1 MKKIL
6 FVIGTRPE
14 AIKMAPVINAC
25 RQRSDLFTTGICV
38 TGQHKEML
46 DQVMQFFQLKEDY
59 NLALMKP
66 GQTLFD
72 ITADGLRG
80 MEQVLEDFQPN
91 LVMVQGDTTTVFIG
105 ALAAFYKQVKVAHV
119 EAGLRSFHKYSPFPE
134 EINRR
139 LTTALTD
146 IHFAPTVQAM
156 RNLEAENIRDN
167 VFVVGNTVIDALLWG
182 VEQVRHDAGIAA
194 SFGFLDLSK
203 KIVLI
208 TAHRRE
214 SFGEPFQ
221 QICSAIAQLATSY
234 PDVQF
239 VYPVHL
245 NPNVQQVVNAT
256 LSGFPNIFL
265 IAPLAYP
272 NLIWLLD
279 RCHFVITD
287 SGGIQEEA
295 PTLGKPVLVV
305 RDVTEREEGVAAG
318 TAKLVGTSAQR
329 ITAAAMQLLDDA
341 SAYEA
346 MSKAVNPYGKGD
358 SAQQIVDILEQQL

>member
-25 RQRSDLFTTGICV
+25 RQHSDRFITKICV

-46 DQVMQFFQLKEDY
+46 DQVMQFFQLQEDY

-72 ITADGLRG
+72 ITADGLRL
-80 MEQVLEDFQPN
+80 MEQVLDDCQPH
-91 LVMVQGDTTTVFIG
+91 LVMVQGDTTTVFVG
-105 ALAAFYKQVKVAHV
+105 ALAAFYRQIPVAHI
-119 EAGLRSFHKYSPFPE
+119 EAGLRSHNKYSPFPE
-134 EINRR
+134 EANRR
-139 LTTALTD
+139 LTSVLTD
-146 IHFAPTVQAM
+146 FHFAPTQKASDH
-156 RNLEAENIRDN
+156 LLAENIRDN

-182 VEQVRHDAGIAA
+182 VQQVRNDAGIAA
-194 SFGFLDLSK
+194 TFHYLDLSRR
-203 KIVLI
+203 IILI

-214 SFGEPFQ
+214 SFGAPFE
-221 QICSAIAQLATSY
+221 QICSAIAQLAAAY

-245 NPNVQQVVNAT
+245 NPNVQQVVRAT
-256 LSGFPNIFL
+256 LSGFSNIFL
-265 IAPLAYP
+265 VAPLAYP
-272 NLIWLLD
+272 SLIWLMD
-279 RCHFVITD
+279 RCYFVITD

-305 RDVTEREEGVAAG
+305 RNVTEREEGVAAG

-329 ITAAAMQLLDDA
+329 ITEAARQLLDDTA
-341 SAYEA
+341 AYEE
-346 MSKAVNPYGKGD
+346 MSKAVNPYGTGN
-358 SAQQIVDILEQQL
+358 SAQQIADILIAKL